1 LKLPHCKPPQVTVQV
16 TPAFAESPVT
26 DAMTLAVAPVAN
38 EEGGGVLSVT
48 VIAGAVV
55 TVMEAVADFVV
66 SETEVAVS
74 VSTPVP
80 GTVAG
85 AVKLVLAPLPVFVG
99 LKLPQDEVLQE
110 TDQVTPP
117 LSASLLTVAEMVVEV
132 PTCIVDTRCELS
144 VTEIAAG
151 GLGLLPDTVQPTAIK
166 TTNVPARKLKNKRRR
181 FTEHLR

>member
-1 LKLPHCKPPQVTVQV
+1 
-16 TPAFAESPVT
+16 
-26 DAMTLAVAPVAN
+26 MTLAVAPVAN

-166 TTNVPARKLKNKRRR
+166 TTNVPARKLKKKRRR